1 MERRYKN
8 DLKFIFLNKILFL
21 EWLLLPR
28 ELKQASRINTQSLKI
43 KPNLVKK
50 NLSTTNKKKKT
61 TFNIDINTVNKLI

>member
-1 MERRYKN
+1 M
-8 DLKFIFLNKILFL
+8 NKIILL

-28 ELKQASRINTQSLKI
+28 ELKQQSRINIRSLKI

-61 TFNIDINTVNKLI
+61 TFNIDFNTVDYLILMKKNIFGLIF

>member
-8 DLKFIFLNKILFL
+8 ALKFISMNKIIFL

-28 ELKQASRINTQSLKI
+28 ELKQASRINIKSLKI
-43 KPNLVKK
+43 KSNLVKK

-61 TFNIDINTVNKLI
+61 TFNIDINTVNYLI